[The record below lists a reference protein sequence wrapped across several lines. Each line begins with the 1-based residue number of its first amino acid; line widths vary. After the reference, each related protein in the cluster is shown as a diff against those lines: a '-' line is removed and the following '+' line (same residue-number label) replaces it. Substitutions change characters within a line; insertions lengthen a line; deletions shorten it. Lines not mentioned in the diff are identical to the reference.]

1 MTATSTIT
9 SVGRRKTATVRVRL
23 VPGTGK
29 ITVNGREF
37 AEYFK
42 TDSLQRVATLPLATI
57 NAKDQYDFVI
67 RANGGGIMGQAGAV
81 AHGIARA
88 LQKFNTE
95 LRAPLKK
102 AGHLKRDPRAKERKK
117 PGQPGARKRF
127 QFSKR

>member
-1 MTATSTIT
+1 MSAPASTI
-9 SVGRRKTATVRVRL
+9 SLGRRKTASARVRM

-29 ITVNGREF
+29 IKVNGRDFED
-37 AEYFK
+37 YFK
-42 TDSLQRVATLPLATI
+42 TDSLQRIATAPLATVE
-57 NAKDQYDFVI
+57 AKDQYDFVI
-67 RANGGGIMGQAGAV
+67 RANGGGTMGQAGAV

-88 LQKFNTE
+88 LQKANEE
-95 LRAPLKK
+95 LRPALKK